1 MIKFRLSAFCLVCT
15 LVFASRVATGAIQVY
30 TDRATWAADVMAFA
44 GFDELRIE
52 NFNGLQTQES
62 LQGIAPGVLG
72 FGTGPGSFGSGDVSF
87 DFSDTSGDINM
98 FAVGGDDTSLGVQG
112 SSQTGVISGGEFNG
126 TNAFT
131 IRSVEDVSNFE
142 FIPGI
147 NLAGEGIES
156 FDFQFNVPVF
166 AFGGQFNSGSTH
178 DSFLI
183 QVNDTDVPFHDH
195 YPDDTNQD
203 GDGFLGVLD
212 TAGISEF
219 SLVEGGADA
228 GSTFE
233 EYELENFEYG
243 LTTDAGNSVIPEPTS
258 VIVWS
263 LLGLTVA
270 GACGLR
276 RRR

>member
-62 LQGIAPGVLG
+62 LQGIAPGMLG
-72 FGTGPGSFGSGDVSF
+72 FGTGPGSFGSGDISF
-87 DFSDTSGDINM
+87 DFSDTSGDS
-98 FAVGGDDTSLGVQG
+98 FAVGGDDTSLEVQG

-131 IRSVEDVSNFE
+131 IRSVVDVSNFE
-142 FIPGI
+142 LFPGFD
-147 NLAGEGIES
+147 LAGEGIES

-178 DSFLI
+178 DSFLV
-183 QVNDTDVPFHDH
+183 QVNGTDVPFHDH

-212 TAGISEF
+212 TAGISQF
-219 SLVEGGADA
+219 SLVEGGEDA

-243 LTTDAGNSVIPEPTS
+243 LTVIPEPTS
-258 VIVWS
+258 LILCS

-270 GACGLR
+270 GTCRLR
-276 RRR
+276 RPRKT